1 MLALIS
7 FTPEELEELKQFDAM
22 IDADEDLTD
31 QEIVDSWR
39 RDHNQKPRISEKQRE
54 YNRMYY
60 QKNREHLLEKA
71 RARYHLSRDYFAE
84 YREKN
89 REMINARQR
98 IYMKKNAEAR
108 RQYQKKRY
116 EANRE
121 RLNAK
126 SRDYYQKN
134 KEKLKAYSR
143 EYYHNNKEKFR
154 EYHRK
159 YYQRRKLENDERTG
173 KATGHGR
180 SDPAAAA
187 EGSC

>member
-1 MLALIS
+1 MALIS
-7 FTPEELEELKQFDAM
+7 FTPEELEELKRIDAM

-31 QEIVDSWR
+31 QEIVDSWNR
-39 RDHNQKPRISEKQRE
+39 ERNLKPRTSEKQRE

-71 RARYHLSRDYFAE
+71 RARYHLRRDYLAE

-89 REMINARQR
+89 REVINAKQR
-98 IYMKKNAEAR
+98 IYMKENAEAR

-116 EANRE
+116 DANRE
-121 RLNAK
+121 RFNAK
-126 SRDYYQKN
+126 SRDYYQRN
-134 KEKLKAYSR
+134 KEKCKAYSK
-143 EYYHNNKEKFR
+143 EYYHKNKEKFR

-159 YYQRRKLENDERTG
+159 YYHRRKSENDESTG
-173 KATGHGR
+173 KAAGHGR

>member
-1 MLALIS
+1 MALIS
-7 FTPEELEELKQFDAM
+7 FTPEELEELKQIDAM

-39 RDHNQKPRISEKQRE
+39 RDRSQKPRTSEKQRE
-54 YNRMYY
+54 YHRMYY
-60 QKNREHLLEKA
+60 QKNRERLLEKA
-71 RARYHLSRDYFAE
+71 RSRYSQRYE
-84 YREKN
+84 YMKTYREQN

-108 RQYQKKRY
+108 RQYQKQRY

-121 RLNAK
+121 RFNAK

-134 KEKLKAYSR
+134 KEKCKAYSK
-143 EYYHNNKEKFR
+143 EYYHKNKEKYR

-159 YYQRRKLENDERTG
+159 YYQRRKSENDERTG
-173 KATGHGR
+173 
-180 SDPAAAA
+180 
-187 EGSC
+187 